1 MYKFITIEM
10 KKKNKFS
17 ILALGI
23 LGAILMNGESVMLF
37 IEMNKIPEGSFTD
50 KKEYSAHNISLFV
63 KFITISTISLPI
75 SVLALVTSIAGG
87 IAKSKNRIL
96 IFGISNIIIGIL
108 SFYFSNWIPGSL
120 LIIAGLLGVAIS
132 KEGTNKDVPLL
143 SSIFFY
149 LWMIFIL
156 IFTTFFVIVD
166 RLGVLKDNEIKLRNA
181 IEKKQM
187 KY

>member
-10 KKKNKFS
+10 KKRNKFS

-37 IEMNKIPEGSFTD
+37 IEMIKIPEGSFTD
-50 KKEYSAHNISLFV
+50 KKEHAAHFIPLFL
-63 KFITISTISLPI
+63 KFLTSMILLPI

-108 SFYFSNWIPGSL
+108 SVYFSNWITGSL

-156 IFTTFFVIVD
+156 IFTTVFVIAD
-166 RLGVLKDNEIKLRNA
+166 RSGLLWFNEIEIQEKLLKR
-181 IEKKQM
+181 IK
-187 KY
+187 

>member
-10 KKKNKFS
+10 TKKNKFS

-50 KKEYSAHNISLFV
+50 KKEHAAHFIPLFL
-63 KFITISTISLPI
+63 KFLTSMILLPI

-108 SFYFSNWIPGSL
+108 SVYFSNWITGSL

-156 IFTTFFVIVD
+156 IFTTVFVIAD
-166 RLGVLKDNEIKLRNA
+166 RSGLLWFNEIEIQEKLLKRS
-181 IEKKQM
+181 K
-187 KY
+187 

>member
-10 KKKNKFS
+10 TKKNKFS

-50 KKEYSAHNISLFV
+50 KKEHTAHHFPLFL
-63 KFITISTISLPI
+63 KFLTVSMILLPI

-87 IAKSKNRIL
+87 IVKSKNRIL

-108 SFYFSNWIPGSL
+108 SVYFSNWIPGSL

-156 IFTTFFVIVD
+156 IFTTVFVIAD
-166 RLGVLKDNEIKLRNA
+166 RSGLLKFNEIEIQEKLLKRS
-181 IEKKQM
+181 K
-187 KY
+187 

>member
-37 IEMNKIPEGSFTD
+37 IEMNKILEGSFTD
-50 KKEYSAHNISLFV
+50 KKEYTAHHFPLFL
-63 KFITISTISLPI
+63 KFITVSMISLPI
-75 SVLALVTSIAGG
+75 SALALVISIAGG

-108 SFYFSNWIPGSL
+108 SVYFSNWIPGSF

-143 SSIFFY
+143 SLIFFY

-156 IFTTFFVIVD
+156 IFTTVFVIVD
-166 RLGVLKDNEIKLRNA
+166 RSGSLKFNEIEIQEKLLKRS
-181 IEKKQM
+181 K
-187 KY
+187 

>member
-1 MYKFITIEM
+1 
-10 KKKNKFS
+10 
-17 ILALGI
+17 
-23 LGAILMNGESVMLF
+23 MNGESVMLF
-37 IEMNKIPEGSFTD
+37 IEMNKFPNLKGFFTD
-50 KKEYSAHNISLFV
+50 KKEYTAHYFPLFL
-63 KFITISTISLPI
+63 KFLTVSIILLPI

-108 SFYFSNWIPGSL
+108 SVYFSNWITGSL

-156 IFTTFFVIVD
+156 IFTTVFVIAD
-166 RLGVLKDNEIKLRNA
+166 RSGLLKFNEIELQEMLLKIA
-181 IEKKQM
+181 Q
-187 KY
+187 

>member
-1 MYKFITIEM
+1 
-10 KKKNKFS
+10 
-17 ILALGI
+17 
-23 LGAILMNGESVMLF
+23 MNGESVMLF

-50 KKEYSAHNISLFV
+50 KKEHAAHFIPLFL
-63 KFITISTISLPI
+63 KFLTSMILLPI

-108 SFYFSNWIPGSL
+108 SVYFSNWIPGSL

-156 IFTTFFVIVD
+156 IFTTVFVIAD
-166 RLGVLKDNEIKLRNA
+166 RSGLLWFNEIEIQEKLLKR
-181 IEKKQM
+181 IK
-187 KY
+187 

>member
-10 KKKNKFS
+10 TKKNKFS

-50 KKEYSAHNISLFV
+50 KKEHAAHFIPLTL
-63 KFITISTISLPI
+63 KFLTSMILLPI

-108 SFYFSNWIPGSL
+108 SVYFSNWITGSL

-132 KEGTNKDVPLL
+132 KEGSNKDIPLL

-156 IFTTFFVIVD
+156 IFTTVFVITD
-166 RLGVLKDNEIKLRNA
+166 RSGLLWFNEIEIQEKLLKR
-181 IEKKQM
+181 IK
-187 KY
+187 

>member
-10 KKKNKFS
+10 TKKNKFS

-50 KKEYSAHNISLFV
+50 KKEHAAHFIPLFL
-63 KFITISTISLPI
+63 KFLTSMILLPI

-108 SFYFSNWIPGSL
+108 SVYFSNWIPGSL

-156 IFTTFFVIVD
+156 IFTTVFVIAD
-166 RLGVLKDNEIKLRNA
+166 RSGLLWFNEIEIQEKLLKRS
-181 IEKKQM
+181 K
-187 KY
+187 

>member
-10 KKKNKFS
+10 TKKNKFS

-50 KKEYSAHNISLFV
+50 KKEHAAHFIPLTL
-63 KFITISTISLPI
+63 KFLTSMILLPI

-108 SFYFSNWIPGSL
+108 SVYFSNWITGSL

-132 KEGTNKDVPLL
+132 KEGSNKDIPLL

-156 IFTTFFVIVD
+156 IFTTVFVIAD
-166 RLGVLKDNEIKLRNA
+166 RSGLLWFNEIEIQEKLLKR
-181 IEKKQM
+181 IK
-187 KY
+187 

>member
-10 KKKNKFS
+10 KKRNKFS

-108 SFYFSNWIPGSL
+108 SVYFSNWIPGSL

-156 IFTTFFVIVD
+156 IFTTVFVIVD
-166 RLGVLKDNEIKLRNA
+166 RSGLLKFNEIEIQEKLLKRS
-181 IEKKQM
+181 K
-187 KY
+187 

>member
-1 MYKFITIEM
+1 
-10 KKKNKFS
+10 
-17 ILALGI
+17 
-23 LGAILMNGESVMLF
+23 MLF
-37 IEMNKIPEGSFTD
+37 IEMNKFPTEELFTD
-50 KKEYSAHNISLFV
+50 KKEFTTRFIPLFL
-63 KFITISTISLPI
+63 KFLTSMISLPI

-108 SFYFSNWIPGSL
+108 SFYFSNWIPGCL

>member
-108 SFYFSNWIPGSL
+108 SVYFSNWIPGSL

-156 IFTTFFVIVD
+156 IFTTVFVIAD
-166 RLGVLKDNEIKLRNA
+166 RSGLLKFNEIEIQEKLLKRS
-181 IEKKQM
+181 K
-187 KY
+187 

>member
-10 KKKNKFS
+10 TKKNKFS

-50 KKEYSAHNISLFV
+50 KKEHAAHFIPLFL
-63 KFITISTISLPI
+63 KFLTSMILLPI

-108 SFYFSNWIPGSL
+108 SVYFSNWIPGSL

-156 IFTTFFVIVD
+156 IFTTVFVIAD
-166 RLGVLKDNEIKLRNA
+166 RSGLLWFNEIEIQEKLLKR
-181 IEKKQM
+181 IK
-187 KY
+187 

>member
-23 LGAILMNGESVMLF
+23 LGAILMNGESVMLL
-37 IEMNKIPEGSFTD
+37 IEMNKISEGSFTD
-50 KKEYSAHNISLFV
+50 KKEFTAHFIPLFV
-63 KFITISTISLPI
+63 KFLTSMISLPI

-108 SFYFSNWIPGSL
+108 SVYFSNWIPGSL

-156 IFTTFFVIVD
+156 IFTTVFVIVD
-166 RLGVLKDNEIKLRNA
+166 RSGSLKFNEIEIQEKLLKRS
-181 IEKKQM
+181 K
-187 KY
+187 

>member
-23 LGAILMNGESVMLF
+23 LGAILMNGESVMLL
-37 IEMNKIPEGSFTD
+37 IEMNKISDLKGFFTD
-50 KKEYSAHNISLFV
+50 KKEYTAHFIPLFV
-63 KFITISTISLPI
+63 KFLTSMISLPI

-108 SFYFSNWIPGSL
+108 SVYFSNWIPGSL

-156 IFTTFFVIVD
+156 IFTTVFVIAD
-166 RLGVLKDNEIKLRNA
+166 RSGLLKFNEIEIQEKLLKRS
-181 IEKKQM
+181 K
-187 KY
+187 

>member
-10 KKKNKFS
+10 KKRNKFS

-50 KKEYSAHNISLFV
+50 KKEFTTHFIPLFL
-63 KFITISTISLPI
+63 KFLTSMISLPI

-87 IAKSKNRIL
+87 ITKSKNRIL

-108 SFYFSNWIPGSL
+108 SVYFSNWIPGCL

-156 IFTTFFVIVD
+156 IFTTVFVIAD
-166 RLGVLKDNEIKLRNA
+166 RSGLLKFNEIEIQEKLLKRS
-181 IEKKQM
+181 K
-187 KY
+187 